1 VKRSLV
7 VAIAGLIL
15 LSACAGEDPTATS
28 PEEQATASPSPQVTM
43 APEPECADLTGEATA
58 RIVMDDVY
66 FDPRCAIVSG
76 DQKLEFV
83 NEGKS
88 RHSFTI
94 PELDFDVLSGKTK
107 TTEQPI
113 GKVLKP
119 GDTYAYVC
127 KYHRTMKGELRVQ

>member
-1 VKRSLV
+1 
-7 VAIAGLIL
+7 
-15 LSACAGEDPTATS
+15 
-28 PEEQATASPSPQVTM
+28 VTTP
-43 APEPECADLTGEATA
+43 AEPECADLTGEATA
-58 RIVMDDVY
+58 QIVMRDNTFVP
-66 FDPRCAIVSG
+66 FCAIVSG

-88 RHSFTI
+88 RHSFTV

-127 KYHRTMKGELRVQ
+127 KYHGAMNGELRVQ

>member
-1 VKRSLV
+1 MLLLV
-7 VAIAGLIL
+7 FT
-15 LSACAGEDPTATS
+15 ACAGNEGTTPTGEDGATTS
-28 PEEQATASPSPQVTM
+28 PPVAEVTTP
-43 APEPECADLTGEATA
+43 AEPECADLTGEAAA
-58 RIVMDDVY
+58 RIRDTY

-88 RHSFTI
+88 RHSFTV

-127 KYHRTMKGELRVQ
+127 KYHQQLMKGELRVQ